1 MKEVSID
8 YKAVCE
14 KVVEISKIAGKYI
27 QEQARLFKR
36 AQVEIKGTHNYVTY
50 VDKSTEK
57 MIVDYLRD
65 LVKGAGFITEEDTE
79 TTRGEV
85 FNWIIDP
92 LDGTTNFIHG
102 VPLYSVSI
110 ALQEHDEIVVGVV
123 YEPNLNECFHA
134 WKGGPS
140 MLNDEVIKVSPSKD
154 FNSALLATGFPY
166 YDYGRMDEYVE
177 VFREMMHE
185 TAGLRRLG
193 SAAAD
198 MAYVAAG
205 RYEGFYEYGLQ
216 PWDVAAGIILIKQA
230 GGDVCD
236 FSGGNNALFGKE
248 LVCGNPPIVS
258 EMKRI
263 LLKHFKSKE

>member
-1 MKEVSID
+1 MKEVNID

-27 QEQARLFKR
+27 QEQARLFQR

-79 TTRGEV
+79 IKRGEV

-110 ALQEHDEIVVGVV
+110 ALQEYDEIVVGVV

-166 YDYGRMDEYVE
+166 YDYGRMEEYVE
-177 VFREMMHE
+177 VFREMMRE

-205 RYEGFYEYGLQ
+205 RYEGFYEYGLY

-248 LVCGNPPIVS
+248 LVCGNPAVVS

-263 LLKHFKSKE
+263 LLKHFKSK